1 MKTIWRQALSLFVG
15 KLIHLITTLG
25 YFTPSCPKNSMPNS
39 SNSSCTVKFEDACL
53 CLYFVGKG
61 ARQLCEK
68 RQMRILAMN
77 VITLRTLLPTFGI
90 PKTLCAIFGWLLCNR
105 HEGKYRVAKWYCL
118 FNRGCRILGILQC
131 FLDRGRLK
139 RIIITIGLKQHD
151 SY

>member
-1 MKTIWRQALSLFVG
+1 MLGNWSIWLSNFLIVLFCLLRTILD
-15 KLIHLITTLG
+15 
-25 YFTPSCPKNSMPNS
+25 YFTLNCPKNHMPNS

-105 HEGKYRVAKWYCL
+105 HEGKYRVIKWLYVC
-118 FNRGCRILGILQC
+118 FICVARIYTFFHI
-131 FLDRGRLK
+131 
-139 RIIITIGLKQHD
+139 HEAM
-151 SY
+151 